1 MDQRGQAW
9 TWTAVAVVDA
19 TDNSSDV
26 LLLTHEEKCFLQE
39 DLLPS
44 VRLYC
49 TYESAGPVMT
59 GEARS
64 G

>member
-26 LLLTHEEKCFLQE
+26 LLLTYEEKCFLQE

-44 VRLYC
+44 VRLYI
-49 TYESAGPVMT
+49 
-59 GEARS
+59 
-64 G
+64 